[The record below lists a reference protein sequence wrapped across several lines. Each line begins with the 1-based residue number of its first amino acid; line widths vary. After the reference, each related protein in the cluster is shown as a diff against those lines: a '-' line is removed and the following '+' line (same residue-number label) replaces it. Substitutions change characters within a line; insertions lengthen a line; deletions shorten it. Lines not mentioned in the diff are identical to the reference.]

1 VARRLIRKLGAFS
14 NPKHNPAHIP
24 NQASQVMDK
33 LGALRLPAQFSLRT
47 MLWLPVID
55 DLAERGSRLKLYK
68 DIEMLRS
75 AGQRRLS
82 SRFQSHS

>member
-1 VARRLIRKLGAFS
+1 MHPFTIFLRWARLIRKLGAFS
-14 NPKHNPAHIP
+14 KPKDNLAHIP

-33 LGALRLPAQFSLRT
+33 SGALRLLAQFSLRG

-55 DLAERGSRLKLYK
+55 ELADGGSCLKLYP

-75 AGQRRLS
+75 AGQR
-82 SRFQSHS
+82 